1 MKKEVIFLLSLL
13 IYLGIISACSNLD
26 GTTEV
31 LGENEEGLTIE
42 NLNFEDAEV
51 EYVDLESL
59 PEWLISW
66 ISSIEE
72 KNGREKTVFREGDE
86 EGGDNPQLFR
96 GVCEGSVFY
105 FIYNHANSCIFC
117 DTYFEDG
124 KQLDFH
130 DEDFVQ
136 AFEHAT
142 HNMKRIYIK

>member
-1 MKKEVIFLLSLL
+1 MKKNICIILGVLLSF
-13 IYLGIISACSNLD
+13 GMFSACSNSD
-26 GTTEV
+26 GSTEV
-31 LGENEEGLTIE
+31 MAGNEDFF
-42 NLNFEDAEV
+42 NLEDTEV

-59 PEWLISW
+59 PGWLISW

-72 KNGREKTVFREGDE
+72 KSGREKSVFREGDE

>member
-1 MKKEVIFLLSLL
+1 MKKKLLFIMSFLLSL
-13 IYLGIISACSNLD
+13 GMFSACNNSD
-26 GTTEV
+26 ESTEV
-31 LGENEEGLTIE
+31 MAGNENSL
-42 NLNFEDAEV
+42 NLADAEV
-51 EYVDLESL
+51 EYVNLESL

-130 DEDFVQ
+130 DEDFKQ
-136 AFEHAT
+136 AFLEAT
-142 HNMKRIYIK
+142 QRMKRIYIK